1 MKKICSIIIAFIM
14 LFTLSINAFAWDG
27 VNWWNNLASEEIRN
41 NSPQAATASHK
52 RNMLLWNTEE
62 QLYYKVENTGTNNNT
77 SYYINSTTGIFYQTG
92 AQKTFNVYK
101 YENSVWNQVVA
112 DDGTKNFETY
122 DILNYLLVSNTA
134 NVYIDDTSYKFN
146 PESGELIVDG
156 EVIEKPTED
165 EPTEEPTDDTSKSI
179 LEKISDFFSTF
190 FEEFLSVL
198 SDLFKPLLLILDFLF
213 GILMKLGE
221 LLLEMLTFF
230 GVFQE
235 LITFLVDKMTFLP
248 DGYAKN
254 LVALGIVGIII
265 ALFNLVWRLFGGG
278 KFGGD

>member
-27 VNWWNNLASEEIRN
+27 VNWWDNLASEEIRN
-41 NSPQAATASHK
+41 NAPESATASHK
-52 RNMLLWNTEE
+52 RNMMLWNTEDE
-62 QLYYKVENTGTNNNT
+62 LYYKVENTGTNNGT
-77 SYYINSTTGIFYQTG
+77 TYYINSETGIFYQTG
-92 AQKTFNVYK
+92 AQTTFNIYK
-101 YENSVWNQVVA
+101 YENSVWNQVVS
-112 DDGTKNFETY
+112 DDGTKNYTSY
-122 DILNYLLVSNTA
+122 DISSCLLVSNTA
-134 NVYIDDTSYKFN
+134 NVYIDDTKYVYS
-146 PESGELIVDG
+146 STDDSLTVGG

-198 SDLFKPLLLILDFLF
+198 TDLFKPLLLILDFLF
-213 GILMKLGE
+213 GILMKIGE
-221 LLLEMLTFF
+221 LLLEILTFF